1 MWKALESHGPLART
15 TSWPS
20 PERNETFAW
29 CGLTRPGPSATT
41 SAQIWPKLA
50 AQVEYWR
57 TLAEYRERRLVE
69 RQESPE
75 AKTAS
80 RHDRIRLRA

>member
-1 MWKALESHGPLART
+1 MESSRESRSVSPNDELAVARAERDLCLVRLNQART
-15 TSWPS
+15 
-20 PERNETFAW
+20 ERDN
-29 CGLTRPGPSATT
+29 LRSD
-41 SAQIWPKLA
+41 LA
-50 AQVEYWR
+50 EARAQVEYWR

>member
-1 MWKALESHGPLART
+1 VRLNQART
-15 TSWPS
+15 
-20 PERNETFAW
+20 ERDN
-29 CGLTRPGPSATT
+29 LRSD
-41 SAQIWPKLA
+41 LA
-50 AQVEYWR
+50 EARAQVEYWR